1 MLTAWLTTDRFIPSQ
16 LLLISEN
23 RLAQFW
29 LGFDHI
35 SFFERVDIDKFL
47 APE

>member
-1 MLTAWLTTDRFIPSQ
+1 MKTDRFIQSQ

-29 LGFDHI
+29 LGFNHI
-35 SFFERVDIDKFL
+35 SFFERVDIDKFVV
-47 APE
+47 PE